1 MSEKQ
6 GIIKA
11 VVVLVVI
18 CLVISGALAVVNSFT
33 APVSAA
39 NAEARETAAR
49 QELIPEAGSFEQVTD
64 GLPENV
70 LSAYVGKAADGSVAG
85 YVITTSGKGFIE
97 ELEKVAR
104 QQLWINPAD
113 AEPRNI
119 MDGDMLA
126 VKSPVGEIRIE
137 AKVTLRIVPGTVG
150 IPQGA
155 WHKAD
160 MFGDKIDTGGCVNTL
175 TAYKPTPLAK
185 GNGTAHSMIVQVSK
199 A

>member
-49 QELIPEAGSFEQVTD
+49 HELIPEAGFEQVTD

-85 YVITTSGKGFIE
+85 YVITTSGKGFGGTIQVM
-97 ELEKVAR
+97 VA
-104 QQLWINPAD
+104 I
-113 AEPRNI
+113 
-119 MDGDMLA
+119 
-126 VKSPVGEIRIE
+126 SPEGTILRC
-137 AKVTLRIVPGTVG
+137 KTLDVSSETKTLGGQTANESYYGQYEGQDSSLSGVQAIS
-150 IPQGA
+150 GA
-155 WHKAD
+155 T
-160 MFGDKIDTGGCVNTL
+160 ITS
-175 TAYKPTPLAK
+175 TAYKGCVQTAFAAYETVKEAAK
-185 GNGTAHSMIVQVSK
+185 
-199 A
+199 

>member
-70 LSAYVGKAADGSVAG
+70 LSAYVGKASDGSVVG
-85 YVITTSGKGFIE
+85 YVITSSGKGFGGTIQVM
-97 ELEKVAR
+97 VAISPEGTILR
-104 QQLWINPAD
+104 CKTLDVSSETKTLGGQTANESYYGQY
-113 AEPRNI
+113 
-119 MDGDMLA
+119 DGQDSSLSGVQA
-126 VKSPVGEIRIE
+126 IS
-137 AKVTLRIVPGTVG
+137 
-150 IPQGA
+150 GA
-155 WHKAD
+155 T
-160 MFGDKIDTGGCVNTL
+160 ITS
-175 TAYKPTPLAK
+175 TAYKGCVQTAFAAYETVKEAAK
-185 GNGTAHSMIVQVSK
+185 
-199 A
+199 

>member
-85 YVITTSGKGFIE
+85 YVITTSGKGFGGTDDPSLQDAGRFQRNE
-97 ELEKVAR
+97 DARRPDSKREL
-104 QQLWINPAD
+104 LW
-113 AEPRNI
+113 
-119 MDGDMLA
+119 
-126 VKSPVGEIRIE
+126 PV
-137 AKVTLRIVPGTVG
+137 
-150 IPQGA
+150 
-155 WHKAD
+155 
-160 MFGDKIDTGGCVNTL
+160 
-175 TAYKPTPLAK
+175 
-185 GNGTAHSMIVQVSK
+185 
-199 A
+199 

>member
-49 QELIPEAGSFEQVTD
+49 QEQVTD

-85 YVITTSGKGFIE
+85 YVITTSGKGFGGTIQVM
-97 ELEKVAR
+97 VA
-104 QQLWINPAD
+104 I
-113 AEPRNI
+113 
-119 MDGDMLA
+119 
-126 VKSPVGEIRIE
+126 SPEGTILRC
-137 AKVTLRIVPGTVG
+137 KTLDVSSETKTLGGQTANESYYGQYEGQDSSLSGVQVIS
-150 IPQGA
+150 GA
-155 WHKAD
+155 T
-160 MFGDKIDTGGCVNTL
+160 ITS
-175 TAYKPTPLAK
+175 TAYKGCVQTAFAAYETVKEAAK
-185 GNGTAHSMIVQVSK
+185 
-199 A
+199 